1 MNIYLELFLTFMK
14 SGAFTFGGG
23 YAMIALIEG
32 VCVEQ
37 KRWLTADEMLNLTV
51 IAESTPGPIAINSS
65 TYVGYK
71 QVGFWGALAATL
83 GMVLPSFCIIF
94 LISMFF
100 DRFLEYPLVANAF
113 QGIKIGV
120 GLLICNAGLNM
131 LKKLEK
137 NLFTKL
143 MLAAAFLV
151 ILAVNMFSL
160 SVSTITVLLF
170 AVAVSLTVFL
180 IRERMNRKGGAE
192 ALSCWN

>member
-14 SGAFTFGGG
+14 IGAFTFGGG

-32 VCVEQ
+32 ICVEKKQ
-37 KRWLTADEMLNLTV
+37 WFTHEEMMELTV

-71 QVGFWGALAATL
+71 QAGFWGALVATL

-113 QGIKIGV
+113 QGIKVGV
-120 GLLICNAGLNM
+120 GLIICNAGLNM
-131 LKKLEK
+131 MKKMK
-137 NLFTKL
+137 KDLFFKL
-143 MLAAAFLV
+143 MLAAAFLT
-151 ILAVNMFSL
+151 ILAINVFALNVRRGGQPGGFSGP
-160 SVSTITVLLF
+160 
-170 AVAVSLTVFL
+170 AADGPEG
-180 IRERMNRKGGAE
+180 R
-192 ALSCWN
+192 

>member
-14 SGAFTFGGG
+14 IGAFTFGGG

-32 VCVEQ
+32 ICVEKKQ
-37 KRWLTADEMLNLTV
+37 WFTHEEMMELTV

-71 QVGFWGALAATL
+71 QAGFWGALVATL

-113 QGIKIGV
+113 QGIKVGV
-120 GLLICNAGLNM
+120 GLIICNAGLNM
-131 LKKLEK
+131 MKKMK
-137 NLFTKL
+137 KDLFFKL
-143 MLAAAFLV
+143 MLAAAFLT
-151 ILAVNMFSL
+151 ILAINVFALN
-160 SVSTITVLLF
+160 VSTI
-170 AVAVSLTVFL
+170 AVMLCAVVVSLAVFL
-180 IRERMNRKGGAE
+180 VRQRMDRKGGTE
-192 ALSCWN
+192 V

>member
-14 SGAFTFGGG
+14 IGAFTFGGG

-32 VCVEQ
+32 ICVEKKQ
-37 KRWLTADEMLNLTV
+37 WFTHEEMMELTV

-71 QVGFWGALAATL
+71 QAGFWGALVATL

-113 QGIKIGV
+113 QGIKVGV
-120 GLLICNAGLNM
+120 GLIICNAGLNM
-131 LKKLEK
+131 MKKMK
-137 NLFTKL
+137 KDLFFKL
-143 MLAAAFLV
+143 MLAAAFLT
-151 ILAVNMFSL
+151 ILAINVFALN
-160 SVSTITVLLF
+160 VSTI
-170 AVAVSLTVFL
+170 AVMLCAVVVSLAIFL
-180 IRERMNRKGGAE
+180 VRQRMDRKGGSAV
-192 ALSCWN
+192 

>member
-14 SGAFTFGGG
+14 IGAFTFGGG

-32 VCVEQ
+32 ICVEKKQ
-37 KRWLTADEMLNLTV
+37 WFTHEEMMELTV

-71 QVGFWGALAATL
+71 QAGFWGALVATL

-113 QGIKIGV
+113 QGIKVGV
-120 GLLICNAGLNM
+120 GLIICNAGLNM
-131 LKKLEK
+131 MKKMK
-137 NLFTKL
+137 KDLFFKL
-143 MLAAAFLV
+143 MLAAAFLT
-151 ILAVNMFSL
+151 ILAINVFALN
-160 SVSTITVLLF
+160 VSTI
-170 AVAVSLTVFL
+170 AVMLCAVVVSLAVFL
-180 IRERMNRKGGAE
+180 AQQRMDRKGGSAV
-192 ALSCWN
+192 

>member
-14 SGAFTFGGG
+14 IGAFTFGGG

-32 VCVEQ
+32 ICVEKKQ
-37 KRWLTADEMLNLTV
+37 WFTHEEMMELTV

-71 QVGFWGALAATL
+71 QAGFWGALVATL

-113 QGIKIGV
+113 QGIKVGV
-120 GLLICNAGLNM
+120 GLIICNAGLNM
-131 LKKLEK
+131 MKKMK
-137 NLFTKL
+137 KDLFFKL
-143 MLAAAFLV
+143 MLAAAFLT
-151 ILAVNMFSL
+151 ILAINVFALN
-160 SVSTITVLLF
+160 VSTI
-170 AVAVSLTVFL
+170 AVMLCAVVVSLAVFL
-180 IRERMNRKGGAE
+180 VRQRMDRKGGSAV
-192 ALSCWN
+192 

>member
-14 SGAFTFGGG
+14 IGAFTFGGG

-32 VCVEQ
+32 ICVEKKQ
-37 KRWLTADEMLNLTV
+37 WFTHEEMMELTV

-71 QVGFWGALAATL
+71 QAGFWGALVATL

-113 QGIKIGV
+113 QGIKVGV

-131 LKKLEK
+131 MKKMK
-137 NLFTKL
+137 KDLFFKL
-143 MLAAAFLV
+143 MLAAAFLT
-151 ILAVNMFSL
+151 ILAINVFALN
-160 SVSTITVLLF
+160 VSTI
-170 AVAVSLTVFL
+170 AVMLCAVVVSLAVFL
-180 IRERMNRKGGAE
+180 VRQRMDRKGGSAV
-192 ALSCWN
+192 

>member
-14 SGAFTFGGG
+14 IGAFTFGGG

-32 VCVEQ
+32 ICVEKKQ
-37 KRWLTADEMLNLTV
+37 WFTHEEMMELTV

-71 QVGFWGALAATL
+71 QAGFWGALVATL

-113 QGIKIGV
+113 QGIKVGV
-120 GLLICNAGLNM
+120 GLIICNAGLNM
-131 LKKLEK
+131 MKKMK
-137 NLFTKL
+137 KDLFFKL
-143 MLAAAFLV
+143 MLAAAFLS
-151 ILAVNMFSL
+151 ILAINVFALN
-160 SVSTITVLLF
+160 VSTI
-170 AVAVSLTVFL
+170 AVMLCAVVVSLAVFL
-180 IRERMNRKGGAE
+180 VRQRMDRKGGSAV
-192 ALSCWN
+192 

>member
-14 SGAFTFGGG
+14 IGAFTFGGG

-32 VCVEQ
+32 ICVEKKQ
-37 KRWLTADEMLNLTV
+37 WFTHEEMMELTV

-71 QVGFWGALAATL
+71 QAGFWGALVATL

-113 QGIKIGV
+113 QGITVGV

-131 LKKLEK
+131 MKKMK
-137 NLFTKL
+137 KDLFFKL
-143 MLAAAFLV
+143 MLAAAFLT
-151 ILAVNMFSL
+151 ILAINVFALN
-160 SVSTITVLLF
+160 VSTI
-170 AVAVSLTVFL
+170 AVMLCAVVVSLAVFL
-180 IRERMNRKGGAE
+180 VRQRMDRKGGSAV
-192 ALSCWN
+192 

>member
-14 SGAFTFGGG
+14 IGAFTFGGG

-32 VCVEQ
+32 ICVEKKQ
-37 KRWLTADEMLNLTV
+37 WFTHEEMMELTV

-71 QVGFWGALAATL
+71 QAGFWGALVATL

-113 QGIKIGV
+113 QGIKVGV
-120 GLLICNAGLNM
+120 GLIICNAGLNM
-131 LKKLEK
+131 MKKMK
-137 NLFTKL
+137 KDLFFKL
-143 MLAAAFLV
+143 MLAAAFLT
-151 ILAVNMFSL
+151 ILAINVFALN
-160 SVSTITVLLF
+160 VSTI
-170 AVAVSLTVFL
+170 AVMLCAVVVSLAIFL
-180 IRERMNRKGGAE
+180 VRQRMDRKGGTE
-192 ALSCWN
+192 V

>member
-1 MNIYLELFLTFMK
+1 MNIYLDLFLTFLK
-14 SGAFTFGGG
+14 IGAFTFGGG

-37 KRWLTADEMLNLTV
+37 KQLLTADEMLNLTV
-51 IAESTPGPIAINSS
+51 IAESTPGPIAINGA
-65 TYVGYK
+65 TYVGCK
-71 QVGFWGALAATL
+71 KAGFCGALVATF

-100 DRFLEYPLVANAF
+100 DRFLEYPVVANAF

-137 NLFTKL
+137 DLFTKL
-143 MLAAAFLV
+143 MLSGAFLL
-151 ILAVNMFSL
+151 ILAVNLFAL

-170 AVAVSLTVFL
+170 AVVISLAVFL
-180 IRERMNRKGGAE
+180 VRDRMARKGGAE
-192 ALSCWN
+192 A